1 MSSLRVA
8 LGIIYIAIALVVRG
22 IWAETAVQPPV
33 HFDLTN
39 STNPS
44 ISEFGRLPHAVGIH
58 VDLDESPSYRRSESR
73 RMDRYGNP
81 IETANG
87 DYRVDPHGELYERH
101 SPDTA
106 VTRLPVPST

>member
-1 MSSLRVA
+1 MRSLRVA
-8 LGIIYIAIALVVRG
+8 LGIIYMALALVVRG
-22 IWAETAVQPPV
+22 IWAETAVPPAA
-33 HFDLTN
+33 HFDLQS

-44 ISEFGRLPHAVGIH
+44 VSEFGRLPQAAGIH
-58 VDLDESPSYRRSESR
+58 VELDDTPSYHRIESR

-87 DYRVDPHGELYERH
+87 DYRIDPRGELYERH

>member
-8 LGIIYIAIALVVRG
+8 LGIIYMALALAMRG
-22 IWAETAVQPPV
+22 IWAETPVQPPV
-33 HFDLTN
+33 HFELPTAA
-39 STNPS
+39 SPS
-44 ISEFGRLPHAVGIH
+44 VSEFGRLPQAVGSHI
-58 VDLDESPSYRRSESR
+58 DLEESSSPRPGESR

-87 DYRVDPHGELYERH
+87 DYRIDPRGEMYERH

>member
-8 LGIIYIAIALVVRG
+8 LGIIYIAIALIVRG
-22 IWAETAVQPPV
+22 IWAETVVQPPV

-44 ISEFGRLPHAVGIH
+44 ISEFGRLPQAVGIH
-58 VDLDESPSYRRSESR
+58 VDLDESPSYHRSESR
-73 RMDRYGNP
+73 RMDMYGNP
-81 IETANG
+81 IETAIG

>member
-1 MSSLRVA
+1 MRSLRVA
-8 LGIIYIAIALVVRG
+8 LGIIYMALALVVRG
-22 IWAETAVQPPV
+22 IWAETAVPLAAHVAFP
-33 HFDLTN
+33 N

-44 ISEFGRLPHAVGIH
+44 VSEFGRFPQAAGIPI
-58 VDLDESPSYRRSESR
+58 DLDETPSYHRTESR

-87 DYRVDPHGELYERH
+87 DYRIDPRGEMYELH

>member
-8 LGIIYIAIALVVRG
+8 LGIIYMAIALVVRG

-33 HFDLTN
+33 HFDLWD
-39 STNPS
+39 SANPS
-44 ISEFGRLPHAVGIH
+44 VSEFGRLPQAVGIH
-58 VDLDESPSYRRSESR
+58 VDLDKSPSHDRTESR

-87 DYRVDPHGELYERH
+87 DYRIDPRGEMYERH